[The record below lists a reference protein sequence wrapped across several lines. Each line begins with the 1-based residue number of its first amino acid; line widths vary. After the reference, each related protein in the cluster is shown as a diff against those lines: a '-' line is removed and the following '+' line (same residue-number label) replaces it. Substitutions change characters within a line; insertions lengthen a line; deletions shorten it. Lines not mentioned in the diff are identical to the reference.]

1 MIHEFS
7 INGLPV
13 KTGDI
18 ICTTDAK
25 LEIEPGEYW
34 RLLGRLLPGEVD
46 HVAIYIGPEGRCVE
60 SAGLGVVT
68 FDLMG
73 DTWIP
78 RKMVKHRGRLS
89 DQLYGIAYPL
99 AGRGLSD
106 EQEARIRQSVAEYC
120 LAQAQAEKPY
130 NIAFLDSDTES
141 AFYCSQLAYKAYIQH
156 GIDLNTGKGVPNLP
170 GTSGIVFPQEIWS
183 ACETRKVPI

>member
-1 MIHEFS
+1 MIHEYS
-7 INGLPV
+7 INDLPV
-13 KTGDI
+13 ITGDI

-68 FDLMG
+68 FDIMG
-73 DTWIP
+73 DTWVSG
-78 RKMVKHRGRLS
+78 KMVKHRGRLS

-99 AGRGLSD
+99 AGRGLPA
-106 EQEARIRQSVAEYC
+106 EQEDKIREGVAKYC
-120 LAQAQAEKPY
+120 LAQAKADKPY
-130 NIAFLDSDTES
+130 NIAFLDSETEK
-141 AFYCSQLAYKAYIQH
+141 AFYCSQLVYKAYLKY
-156 GIDLNTGKGVPNLP
+156 GINLNTGIGVPNLP
-170 GTSGIVFPQEIWS
+170 GTSSIVFPQEIWS
-183 ACETRKVPI
+183 ACQNRKAL